1 MQRAIQCEGY
11 VNTYEQ
17 GFFFYRVSL
26 TMNEYTYC
34 NSISYINII
43 EEAIK
48 LSVRKKKLNLYG
60 YPSEISIADFGYIP
74 YLGNDKASRK
84 SFNA

>member
-1 MQRAIQCEGY
+1 
-11 VNTYEQ
+11 
-17 GFFFYRVSL
+17 
-26 TMNEYTYC
+26 MNEYTYC

-48 LSVRKKKLNLYG
+48 ISVRKKKLNLYG

-74 YLGNDKASRK
+74 YSGNDKASRK
-84 SFNA
+84 SLNAWFVSYHKNKKDVNNFVTSSISHR

>member
-1 MQRAIQCEGY
+1 M
-11 VNTYEQ
+11 
-17 GFFFYRVSL
+17 
-26 TMNEYTYC
+26 
-34 NSISYINII
+34 
-43 EEAIK
+43 
-48 LSVRKKKLNLYG
+48 YG